1 MGEWLVR
8 YGVIFHAGYRAAW
21 STVLLSGVL
30 FSVHPAFYVV
40 IFAAGGLRA
49 CCP

>member
-1 MGEWLVR
+1 MVGALRGDFSCRISGSMVNRFIER
-8 YGVIFHAGYRAAW
+8 RA
-21 STVLLSGVL
+21 